1 MITNLQLSQR
11 LWQFFDTMYGAEKV
25 NFGFDA
31 DSNEAFQEDR
41 QDNNL
46 RTQDQTLLFFRM
58 ETNEK
63 IGNQISSDTQVYNRD
78 TGKEEI
84 ITMRQITVVMNI
96 MTKEKGMAKDAMQA
110 FLAYMQ
116 STRRNNACYDLP
128 FPLVLV
134 NSEIEQNLSA
144 LEEGAWVERMEKRL
158 YFRYNDK
165 ITIGDIDFTQEPA
178 TLEDTKDIIQYDI
191 TLKNPL

>member
-1 MITNLQLSQR
+1 MITDLQLSQR
-11 LWQFFDTMYGAEKV
+11 LFQFFDTMFGAEKV
-25 NFGFDA
+25 NFGFNA
-31 DSNEAFQEDR
+31 DSNFAFNEDR
-41 QDNNL
+41 QNNDL
-46 RTQDQTLLFFRM
+46 RTKDKTLLFYRM
-58 ETNEK
+58 ETDDK

-84 ITMRQITVVMNI
+84 ITMRQISVVMNI

-116 STRRNNACYDLP
+116 STRRNNASYDLP

-134 NSEIEQNLSA
+134 NSEIMQNLST
-144 LEEGAWVERMEKRL
+144 LEEGAWVERLEKRL

-165 ITIGDIDFTQEPA
+165 ITIGDIQFTQEPA
-178 TLEDTKDIIQYDI
+178 TLEETKEIIQYDI

>member
-1 MITNLQLSQR
+1 MITDLQLSQR
-11 LWQFFDTMYGAEKV
+11 LFQFFDTMFGAEKV
-25 NFGFDA
+25 NFGFNA
-31 DSNEAFQEDR
+31 DSNFAFNEDR
-41 QDNNL
+41 QNNDL
-46 RTQDQTLLFFRM
+46 RTKDKTLLFYRM
-58 ETNEK
+58 ETDDK

-84 ITMRQITVVMNI
+84 ITMRQISVVMNI

-116 STRRNNACYDLP
+116 STRRNNASYDLP

-134 NSEIEQNLSA
+134 NSEIMQNLSA
-144 LEEGAWVERMEKRL
+144 LEEGAWVERLEKRL

-165 ITIGDIDFTQEPA
+165 ITIGDIQFTQEPA
-178 TLEDTKDIIQYDI
+178 TLEETKEIIQYDI